1 MKTTFA
7 TIIHAA
13 PKFGVEELM
22 NVRKMLSALLDESF
36 VKECDTN
43 YALIN
48 PVVAENIDIKKID
61 EGEVILRLVNLA
73 KEKNVDYIPSQT
85 AAQALHAYCLRKG
98 IAPPES
104 LSGGDNPIYAPQPM
118 AYDPNLDAGVDA
130 GAGAGAGAGGFGGG
144 GMPSYQPV
152 MGGGMQPGM

>member
-13 PKFGVEELM
+13 PKFGIEELIK
-22 NVRKMLSALLDESF
+22 VRKMLSSMLDESF

-48 PVVAENIDIKKID
+48 PVVAENIDIKRLD

-73 KEKNVDYIPSQT
+73 KEKNIDYLPSQT
-85 AAQALHAYCLRKG
+85 ATQALHAYCLRKG
-98 IAPPES
+98 IAPPDQ

-118 AYDPNLDAGVDA
+118 VFDPNLD
-130 GAGAGAGAGGFGGG
+130 
-144 GMPSYQPV
+144 
-152 MGGGMQPGM
+152 

>member
-1 MKTTFA
+1 MNGRLVQIEKFGAPDDMKTTFA

-22 NVRKMLSALLDESF
+22 NVRKMLSALLDEQF

-48 PVVAENIDIKKID
+48 PVVAENIDIKKLD

-73 KEKNVDYIPSQT
+73 KEKNIDYIPSH
-85 AAQALHAYCLRKG
+85 AATQALHGYCLRKG
-98 IAPPES
+98 IAPPDQ
-104 LSGGDNPIYAPQPM
+104 LNGGDNPTYAP
-118 AYDPNLDAGVDA
+118 
-130 GAGAGAGAGGFGGG
+130 
-144 GMPSYQPV
+144 
-152 MGGGMQPGM
+152 